1 MSLNLFILILLTAVA
16 HTTWNV
22 LLKTSDNKVLFL
34 RSFLLV
40 ASLVF
45 IPILFFISP
54 PAPSSYKFLA
64 VSLFIHIFYNIFLIK
79 MYNHSEISFSYPI
92 ARGSPTLILLLV
104 SPLLLGDQITFLN
117 EIGAL
122 VLICGIF
129 FLIFSEGNYK
139 KINFR
144 GLGLSLMVATTIVI
158 YTLVD
163 AKGARLSQNVI
174 AYGMYMFAL
183 EGITFNLVYI
193 VLFKDKK
200 IPMSFILKEKY
211 KILLASFLITFAYL
225 PILYAFTKVNVPSV
239 AALREISILF
249 TSIYGVYFL
258 KEKFGSIKVIS
269 AVLVVIGCII
279 IRIAAN

>member
-1 MSLNLFILILLTAVA
+1 LLTAVA

-139 KINFR
+139 KINFK

-183 EGITFNLVYI
+183 EGITFNLAYI

-211 KILLASFLITFAYL
+211 KILLASFLVTFAYL

>member
-1 MSLNLFILILLTAVA
+1 MSIYLFILILLTAVA

-22 LLKTSDNKVLFL
+22 LLKTSENKVLFL
-34 RSFLLV
+34 RSFLLT

-64 VSLFIHIFYNIFLIK
+64 ASLFIHIFYNIFLIK

-92 ARGSPTLILLLV
+92 ARGSPTLILLVV

-139 KINFR
+139 KINFK
-144 GLGLSLMVATTIVI
+144 GLGLSLMVATTIVV

-183 EGITFNLVYI
+183 EGITFNLAYI

-211 KILLASFLITFAYL
+211 KILLASFLVTFAYL

-279 IRIAAN
+279 IRIAAS

>member
-1 MSLNLFILILLTAVA
+1 LLTAVA

-22 LLKTSDNKVLFL
+22 LLKTSENKVLFL

-92 ARGSPTLILLLV
+92 ARGSPTLILLVV

-139 KINFR
+139 KINFK

-183 EGITFNLVYI
+183 EGITFNLAYI

-211 KILLASFLITFAYL
+211 KILLASFLVTFAYL

-258 KEKFGSIKVIS
+258 KEKIGSIKVIS